1 MLTEARAEA
10 GVDVRLRDVDRVVQD
25 VRGGGG
31 GLHRHDLALVEG
43 GGVAAGGGG
52 WGVVVR
58 RPAQLRAGAVLRP
71 APRPGLLG
79 LGLDAGRGCGP
90 AARPHARPR
99 ARVAGV
105 AALVLGAG
113 ALHVLLQVAVQVS
126 VICENKQVRVISGK
140 LWFTTIISFSV
151 IFMELGD
158 GTVWIDVS
166 GESER

>member
-1 MLTEARAEA
+1 MGTMVTEAGAEG
-10 GVDVRLRDVDRVVQD
+10 GVDVRLRDVDGVVQD

-43 GGVAAGGGG
+43 GGVAAGGG
-52 WGVVVR
+52 GVVVR

-99 ARVAGV
+99 PGARVAGV

-113 ALHVLLQVAVQVS
+113 ALHILLQVAVQVS
-126 VICENKQVRVISGK
+126 VICGRKQVRLIS
-140 LWFTTIISFSV
+140 
-151 IFMELGD
+151 
-158 GTVWIDVS
+158 
-166 GESER
+166 R

>member
-1 MLTEARAEA
+1 MGTMLTEAGAEG
-10 GVDVRLRDVDRVVQD
+10 GVDVRLRDVDGVVQD

-52 WGVVVR
+52 GGVVVR

-99 ARVAGV
+99 PRPGARVAGV

-126 VICENKQVRVISGK
+126 VICGRKQVRLIS
-140 LWFTTIISFSV
+140 
-151 IFMELGD
+151 
-158 GTVWIDVS
+158 
-166 GESER
+166 R